1 MGKVLIIKGADFS
14 NVSVGKSYATETEQL
29 IHEALEQDNIN
40 VLLNQSGSINSSGT
54 ETTDSGYV
62 RSTYI
67 PIDELKDISFYGQ
80 NYATLGAVYDS
91 SKNFISVL
99 TGIQYAKFAHVNF
112 NDVASISGAKYV
124 RLTTISGLGALIS
137 TNVDDNSAY
146 KVHFASKV
154 AELGIGD
161 ITSLTKSSVIINSI
175 TDYGVSANQKS
186 TLPLPL
192 SAFVGKTIT
201 NNGTYS
207 SSVAPFAIYKENMQK
222 IDYSQSVT
230 ANVPITVDVD
240 TLISTYSNAVFIAMC
255 VDVRATNPT
264 IVVAQGS

>member
-80 NYATLGAVYDS
+80 NYTTLGAVYDN

-99 TGIQYAKFAHVNF
+99 TGIQYAAFVHVNF

-124 RLTTISGLGALIS
+124 RLTTISGLGSLIS

-146 KVHFASKV
+146 KVHYASKV

-161 ITSLTKSSVIINSI
+161 ITSLTKSGVMNSNSGY
-175 TDYGVSANQKS
+175 TSSANQKS

-207 SSVAPFAIYKENMQK
+207 SSVAPFAIYKENMQM
-222 IDYSQSVT
+222 IEYSQSVT